1 MFTIINFIFVLL
13 TTTVYCQNVTVQFQT
28 FPVNTDIGSCPC
40 DLTAN
45 QCDVSCCCD
54 PDCSSDDIL
63 AFSCSSRDNQY
74 TNTTPILSTI
84 QPSCYK
90 NISIF
95 QSNSPYVIQKMGE
108 LVCVDFQRY
117 SGSQYYQQ
125 PNIQTLDPGSFVR
138 TINRENSISAPS
150 GLPTNL
156 TNYQVGTPIL
166 TYNTTRAAPIY
177 YSLPVKLSNNQL
189 CSGSQTITY
198 MNDFTSTCNRV
209 VNLNT
214 CYGAL
219 NPSTY
224 MNPLCLIRFPSL
236 PFDNST
242 YICDNTSVSPASF
255 VGSTCSGALKS
266 LTIKIFYSN
275 PSGIVNVSV
284 TNVTS
289 DSTDGTTFEQTFIV
303 QFIQNDSSSL
313 SSSSTERN
321 PGYLQGANIIASIQN
336 DTTIQTISSSQ
347 FSILRPLS
355 TGYCDSSNT
364 QRMPISFGESIRS
377 TCKYNATGQT
387 TCPNIYDILM
397 PINATNLYVAAYSN
411 PNMSNSTNDWLRVIS
426 CISGIGS
433 PNIFQCQNGIKLYSS
448 SDVVCYVKLD
458 IQIAYTKIGSISNP
472 QFVLSAVI
480 FHYQTI
486 TTNLL
491 NDTLLVTESVT
502 FQDISVTP
510 VIEQGQIPAPN
521 TRLPADFFYP
531 FSTNQATKFMTYS
544 FLSYSLIS
552 ILFILM

>member
-156 TNYQVGTPIL
+156 TNYQ
-166 TYNTTRAAPIY
+166 
-177 YSLPVKLSNNQL
+177 
-189 CSGSQTITY
+189 
-198 MNDFTSTCNRV
+198 
-209 VNLNT
+209 
-214 CYGAL
+214 
-219 NPSTY
+219 
-224 MNPLCLIRFPSL
+224 FPSL

-289 DSTDGTTFEQTFIV
+289 DSMDGTTFEQTFIV

-411 PNMSNSTNDWLRVIS
+411 PNMSNNTNDWLRVIS
-426 CISGIGS
+426 CISAIGS

-544 FLSYSLIS
+544 YLSYSLIS
-552 ILFILM
+552 ILLILM